1 MGIQSLAVL
10 VKPNIKM
17 KILFLSRWFPYP
29 TNNGSK
35 LRIYNLLRE
44 LAQHHDV
51 TLLSFADQPDANPDA
66 PEIRSICLDVH
77 IIPWNEFN
85 PSSLRALS
93 GFFSLTPRSLVD
105 TFSLEMAHKI
115 KHLISEH
122 EFDLVIAS
130 QLSMAAYRL
139 YYKDTPALFEEV
151 EIGLS
156 DGESQPG
163 KNFKKRIR
171 SALTWFKLRLY
182 LSKLLGSFQVCTVVS
197 EQERQLL
204 LNSFSA
210 SIGMVEV
217 IPNCVSVNEYNDFEA
232 VLKPNQLIFSG
243 SFRYHANY
251 EAMLWFIR
259 EIYPQILVQVPDVQL
274 IITGDH
280 ADLPIP
286 PSPGVVLAGYVDD
299 IKALIAS
306 SWISLAPLL
315 SGGGTRLKILEAMA
329 IGTPVVSTSKG
340 AEGLN
345 STSGDHLLI
354 ADTPHAF
361 ANQVTKLLRSK
372 TLRDQISLNGKKFVK
387 EHYDWES
394 VMPKFLRIVENTD
407 KQST

>member
-1 MGIQSLAVL
+1 
-10 VKPNIKM
+10 M

-35 LRIYNLLRE
+35 LRIYNLLRG

-66 PEIRSICLDVH
+66 PEINSLCSDVH
-77 IIPWNEFN
+77 VIPWREFN
-85 PSSLRALS
+85 PNSPRAIS

-105 TFSLEMAHKI
+105 TFSSEMAGKI
-115 KHLISEH
+115 KQLISEH

-130 QLSMAAYRL
+130 QLSMAAYHL
-139 YYKDTPALFEEV
+139 YYKNIPALFEEV

-156 DGESQPG
+156 DGKSHTLDLKQ
-163 KNFKKRIR
+163 RIR

-182 LSKLLGSFQVCTVVS
+182 ISRLLSFFQTCTVVS

-204 LNSFSA
+204 AQNFSMN
-210 SIGMVEV
+210 IGAIEV
-217 IPNCVSVNEYNDFEA
+217 IPNCVRMDEYSNLDSMP
-232 VLKPNQLIFSG
+232 KPYQLIFSG

-251 EAMLWFIR
+251 EAMLWFIH
-259 EIYPQILVQVPDVQL
+259 EVYPQILAENPEVHLV
-274 IITGDH
+274 ITGDH
-280 ADLPIP
+280 ANLPIP
-286 PSPGVVLAGYVDD
+286 LAPGVTLTGYVDD
-299 IKALIAS
+299 IKTLIAA

-345 STSGDHLLI
+345 AISSKHLLI
-354 ADTPHAF
+354 ANTPNAF
-361 ANQVTKLLRSK
+361 ANQVSRLLKDRS
-372 TLRDQISLNGKKFVK
+372 LRELLSTNGKEFIK
-387 EHYDWES
+387 EHYTWEAA
-394 VMPKFLRIVENTD
+394 MPRFLRVIENTVR
-407 KQST
+407 